1 MRARAL
7 PGFVVAAL
15 LVAVPP
21 AARPAPAA
29 TGLGFS
35 QILSVAVAG
44 GAPVNLSR
52 SLSGDYSPAPSPD
65 GRSIAFVREDA
76 SGDLA
81 VWTMRTDG
89 SGQRRVVAGD
99 RPVWAPDGMTIS
111 YDFFAARACPGATL
125 RCGFV
130 NEVRAIDVAT
140 GAVRIVAQ
148 DARGAS
154 WAPTGMRVAYEG
166 ALDRDGASGG
176 IYVGKT
182 DGGDGVTTRA
192 AAGTAPTWSPDGRWI
207 AYTSSR
213 GVARVRP
220 DGTGARRIASGSL
233 PRWSPDGR
241 YLAFVR
247 AGRTGRQATW
257 VVRFDGR
264 GARAVGPGGS
274 SPAWSPDGRRL
285 AYVSRRGILVV
296 ARDGSGRR
304 LVAATDGL
312 AHGLSWSPD
321 GRRLIY
327 AARAVGL

>member
-1 MRARAL
+1 MRGRAL
-7 PGFVVAAL
+7 SGFVAAAL
-15 LVAVPP
+15 LVVAPA
-21 AARPAPAA
+21 AARPAGTSSAI
-29 TGLGFS
+29 GFS
-35 QILSVAVAG
+35 QVLSVAVSG

-52 SLSGDYSPAPSPD
+52 SFTGDYSPAVSPD

-76 SGDLA
+76 SGDPA
-81 VWTMRTDG
+81 VWTMRADG
-89 SGQRRVVAGD
+89 SGQRRLVAGD
-99 RPVWAPDGMTIS
+99 RPVWAPDGLTIS
-111 YDFFAARACPGATL
+111 YDFFAVRTCPAATL

-130 NEVRAIDVAT
+130 NEVRAVDVAT
-140 GAVRIVAQ
+140 GAVRTLAR
-148 DARGAS
+148 DARRAS

-166 ALDRDGASGG
+166 ALDRDGGSGG
-176 IYVGKT
+176 IYVGGT
-182 DGGDGVTTRA
+182 DGGDAATRRA
-192 AAGTAPTWSPDGRWI
+192 AAGAAPAWSPDGRWI
-207 AYTSSR
+207 AYVSSR

-247 AGRTGRQATW
+247 AGRSGRQVTW

-274 SPAWSPDGRRL
+274 LPAWSPDGRRL
-285 AYVSRRGILVV
+285 AYVSRRGVLVV
-296 ARDGSGRR
+296 GRDGRGRR

-327 AARAVGL
+327 AAHALDL